1 MRETGGKIRYTES
14 QLSLVATAESILETM
29 KTIRNVVMEYS
40 NGQMAAATRAIGE
53 TISNTVVG
61 SLSTKMEWEL

>member
-14 QLSLVATAESILETM
+14 QLSLVATAENILETM

-40 NGQMAAATRAIGE
+40 NGQMAAAIRAIGE